1 MKKTAFLLPSSQG
14 ALWTIFLFVFTVFM
28 DSCENKNF
36 ETCSGQ
42 PVCPP
47 FEKNLSPEIQ
57 KLREEIA
64 GKWKFVRVETRDTFH
79 KTGTTYNTQR
89 YGLCISYE
97 GGILY
102 HQNYKEV
109 NCTYCYDL
117 KKDNGTMRLA
127 LDEGATN
134 TYCAQALQSSDV
146 IIGGD
151 SMVLFRRDS
160 FVTKR
165 TVFKRANDDWT
176 FKTN

>member
-1 MKKTAFLLPSSQG
+1 MKKTAFFCSSV
-14 ALWTIFLFVFTVFM
+14 LLFVFIVFIS
-28 DSCENKNF
+28 SCNNKNF

-42 PVCPP
+42 PTCPP
-47 FEKNLSPEIQ
+47 FAANLTPDIQ
-57 KLREEIA
+57 KLREDIA
-64 GKWKFVRVETRDTFH
+64 GKWKFVKVETRDTIH

-109 NCTYCYDL
+109 ACTYCYEL
-117 KKDNGTMRLA
+117 KTNNDTMRLS
-127 LDEGATN
+127 LDGGATN
-134 TYCAQALQSSDV
+134 TYCSQALQSSDV
-146 IIGGD
+146 TIKGD

-165 TVFKRANDDWT
+165 TVFKRANDDWS
-176 FKTN
+176 FKAN